1 MSAPFLEHFKQ
12 LQVEGAALHARLS
25 EPAGGNVTFT
35 SKKVLNAAIKPHQ
48 NPTKQ
53 TEIYRTSGAVDPW

>member
-35 SKKVLNAAIKPHQ
+35 NKKVLNAAIKPHQ
-48 NPTKQ
+48 NQTKQ